1 MVSFDVNFL
10 YTNIPITDM
19 LNIIKDYVFND
30 DQYTR
35 KTAIPED
42 KFLDLVN
49 LVLVFSFINKLMAL
63 QWDDQHLQPQ
73 QKSIWRLMN
82 ILQYLRHYT
91 LQNFENDLLL
101 LTIRLCHSQTYA
113 IGKFFLSHQQ
123 SSSKY

>member
-1 MVSFDVNFL
+1 
-10 YTNIPITDM
+10 M

-113 IGKFFLSHQQ
+113 IGKPILSHQK